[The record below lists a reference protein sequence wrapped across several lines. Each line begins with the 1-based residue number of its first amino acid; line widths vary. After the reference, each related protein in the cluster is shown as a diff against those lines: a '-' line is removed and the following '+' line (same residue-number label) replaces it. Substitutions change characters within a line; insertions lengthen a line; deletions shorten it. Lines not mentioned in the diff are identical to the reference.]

1 MNMASWPSVSLSLYC
16 SALSLVMT
24 NSGFSASNGLP
35 RKLFTTGAAP
45 FFRPPVQAGMLPSA
59 LPAFSAPSGVRLVP
73 SLAASSGE
81 TAAITLLASRVSAR
95 APVFKID
102 FICCISL

>member
-1 MNMASWPSVSLSLYC
+1 M
-16 SALSLVMT
+16 
-24 NSGFSASNGLP
+24 
-35 RKLFTTGAAP
+35 FTTGAAP

-81 TAAITLLASRVSAR
+81 TAAITLVANRVSAR
-95 APVFKID
+95 APVFNS
-102 FICCISL
+102 FIEFIPLLIRSSRRS